1 MNNNDLKAIEEI
13 IFPEIMKY
21 DDNDVDRKIYN
32 IYILIENFYI
42 NNPSCVKK

>member
-1 MNNNDLKAIEEI
+1 MNNNDLKAIEKI

-32 IYILIENFYI
+32 IYILIEYYYI
-42 NNPSCVKK
+42 NNPSYVKK